1 MVVSPTYPGV
11 YVQEL
16 PSGVHT
22 LIGVATSITAFL
34 GRTPAG
40 PVNSGTTIT
49 SFADYQRTF
58 GGLDV
63 DYPLGYAVRDFFN
76 MGGSQAVIV
85 RLFNDSGAVAAA
97 AVAQAAES
105 SAGANPGAVA
115 TDATNAAN
123 AYTADP
129 AKTAA
134 QAVATAASEAAAA
147 AGATLQTV
155 KDAAAA
161 AAAGITNTS
170 SATGALAGGGPLQ
183 LTAEGPGTWGNDLY
197 FTTDTTGITDQVA
210 TSLDLDQDLLFN
222 LNIYYNPVHLDWPK
236 LKSRGP
242 DERLANVSMWTG
254 AGAQRIDRILEQYS
268 NLVTFS
274 GETQDAKLDAQAPN
288 FITPVPGTGEM
299 PPRFTGGTDSLNLD
313 QRTVDGDQDHK
324 TGMYA
329 LEDVDLFNIVCLP
342 LDETSDARKQIYSD
356 VLEYCYQR
364 RAILIVDPPPS
375 WSNRQTLISNPLT
388 KLQNDVALT
397 GEEARNAF
405 LYYPRVEMPDPLQGG
420 QIKSFPACGLIAGVI
435 ARTDANRG
443 VWTAPAGQDAS
454 LGAVTLEV
462 KLSDRENG
470 ILNPVAI
477 NCLRTFP
484 LVGTVI
490 WGSRTLRGADQLAD
504 EYKYL
509 PVRRT
514 ALYIEESLYRG
525 STWIVFQPNAEPLWA
540 QIRLNFGAFMNDL
553 FRKGAFQ
560 GARPQDAYFVRCD
573 SSTTTQNDIDRGVVN
588 IIVGFAPLKPAEF
601 VVIEL
606 QQIAGQIQV

>member
-1 MVVSPTYPGV
+1 
-11 YVQEL
+11 
-16 PSGVHT
+16 
-22 LIGVATSITAFL
+22 
-34 GRTPAG
+34 
-40 PVNSGTTIT
+40 
-49 SFADYQRTF
+49 
-58 GGLDV
+58 
-63 DYPLGYAVRDFFN
+63 
-76 MGGSQAVIV
+76 
-85 RLFNDSGAVAAA
+85 
-97 AVAQAAES
+97 
-105 SAGANPGAVA
+105 
-115 TDATNAAN
+115 
-123 AYTADP
+123 
-129 AKTAA
+129 
-134 QAVATAASEAAAA
+134 
-147 AGATLQTV
+147 
-155 KDAAAA
+155 
-161 AAAGITNTS
+161 
-170 SATGALAGGGPLQ
+170 
-183 LTAEGPGTWGNDLY
+183 
-197 FTTDTTGITDQVA
+197 
-210 TSLDLDQDLLFN
+210 
-222 LNIYYNPVHLDWPK
+222 
-236 LKSRGP
+236 
-242 DERLANVSMWTG
+242 
-254 AGAQRIDRILEQYS
+254 
-268 NLVTFS
+268 
-274 GETQDAKLDAQAPN
+274 
-288 FITPVPGTGEM
+288 
-299 PPRFTGGTDSLNLD
+299 
-313 QRTVDGDQDHK
+313 
-324 TGMYA
+324 MYA

-435 ARTDANRG
+435 ARTDANHG